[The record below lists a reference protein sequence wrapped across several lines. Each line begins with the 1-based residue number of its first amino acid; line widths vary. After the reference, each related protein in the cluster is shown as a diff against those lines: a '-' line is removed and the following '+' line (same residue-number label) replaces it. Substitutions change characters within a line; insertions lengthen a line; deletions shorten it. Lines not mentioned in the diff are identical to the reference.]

1 VDQLISFA
9 KRLDP
14 GLEDRDFIDAARR
27 LDQMPDQL
35 FTVYKLSQQDIAR
48 LLERFVGW
56 PRT

>member
-1 VDQLISFA
+1 
-9 KRLDP
+9 
-14 GLEDRDFIDAARR
+14 
-27 LDQMPDQL
+27 MPDQL